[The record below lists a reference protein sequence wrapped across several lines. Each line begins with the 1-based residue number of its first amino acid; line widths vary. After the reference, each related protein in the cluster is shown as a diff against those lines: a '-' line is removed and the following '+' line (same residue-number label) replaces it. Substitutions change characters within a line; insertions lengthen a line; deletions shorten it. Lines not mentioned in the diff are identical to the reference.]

1 MSVRHNYD
9 AANLKYNKDR
19 VEALEKALDREK
31 TRSSRFKKVGKGLYS
46 KIENLKKRLNKYEQR
61 QNT

>member
-31 TRSSRFKKVGKGLYS
+31 LDPQDLKVGKGLYS
-46 KIENLKKRLNKYEQR
+46 KIENLQKRLNKYEQR